1 VKEMRKRREEK
12 RREDDAREGRIRGIQ
27 SSKTFFL
34 QGSCLRF
41 LVLETP
47 LQKER
52 QIERKTDKL
61 FPGQNHAL
69 ATTKT
74 NTPSET
80 TNKHTTKQTEKNQR
94 REEEEEEERQTL
106 ITNLSLI
113 PH

>member
-1 VKEMRKRREEK
+1 
-12 RREDDAREGRIRGIQ
+12 
-27 SSKTFFL
+27 
-34 QGSCLRF
+34 
-41 LVLETP
+41 LVLEKP
-47 LQKER
+47 IQKER

-61 FPGQNHAL
+61 FPGQNHTL

-74 NTPSET
+74 ITPSET
-80 TNKHTTKQTEKNQR
+80 TNKQTTKQTEKNQR